1 MSENQE
7 EEYATARQ
15 EIEKLRSEN
24 SKLREDWLEATDALM
39 SYTGL
44 PGHLHRIDVK
54 IKQLK
59 SLLVRAADA
68 LENGRSETDF
78 QLVRELRKAGR
89 KLPTLPNI
97 ESSGSRERLSV

>member
-1 MSENQE
+1 MCESTEGQFSNE
-7 EEYATARQ
+7 EAYAKACQ
-15 EIEKLRSEN
+15 EIEKLQLEN
-24 SKLREDWLEATDALM
+24 SKLKEHCLELTDELL

-68 LENGRSETDF
+68 LENGPCEPHL
-78 QLVRELRKAGR
+78 QLVRELRKAA
-89 KLPTLPNI
+89 
-97 ESSGSRERLSV
+97 E

>member
-7 EEYATARQ
+7 EEYATARH

-24 SKLREDWLEATDALM
+24 IKLRDQWLEATDELF

-59 SLLVRAADA
+59 SLLIRAADA
-68 LENGRSETDF
+68 LENGPSETHL
-78 QLVRELRKAGR
+78 QSVQELRKAA
-89 KLPTLPNI
+89 
-97 ESSGSRERLSV
+97 E

>member
-7 EEYATARQ
+7 EAYATARQ

-24 SKLREDWLEATDALM
+24 SELREDWLEATDALM

-44 PGHLHRIDVK
+44 PGQMHRIDVE

-59 SLLVRAADA
+59 SLLIRAADA
-68 LENGRSETDF
+68 LENEPSETHL
-78 QLVRELRKAGR
+78 QLVQELRKAA
-89 KLPTLPNI
+89 
-97 ESSGSRERLSV
+97 E